1 MHGLCPSSTALT
13 ATRDGTGHAFV
24 PCMSSKKKS
33 EDAKDASRH
42 RHALHEAGGA
52 AGGAI
57 AGAAMGAV
65 AGPVG
70 VAAGVVIG
78 GVVGAFCAKVAD
90 EEAERV
96 SAHDHELDAVIG
108 VSGGSLGAPNL
119 KHPPATRGTYSAA
132 SSGGASGGGA
142 GSADGPMPKP
152 ED

>member
-1 MHGLCPSSTALT
+1 MCRAFLGVMSTNKDPKTPAAQT
-13 ATRDGTGHAFV
+13 PEHAT
-24 PCMSSKKKS
+24 
-33 EDAKDASRH
+33 DAH

-57 AGAAMGAV
+57 AGAAIGAV
-65 AGPVG
+65 VGPVG

-90 EEAERV
+90 EEADRV
-96 SAHDHELDAVIG
+96 SAHDHDLDAVIG

-132 SSGGASGGGA
+132 SSGGASGGGS
-142 GSADGPMPKP
+142 SADGPMPKP
-152 ED
+152 EE